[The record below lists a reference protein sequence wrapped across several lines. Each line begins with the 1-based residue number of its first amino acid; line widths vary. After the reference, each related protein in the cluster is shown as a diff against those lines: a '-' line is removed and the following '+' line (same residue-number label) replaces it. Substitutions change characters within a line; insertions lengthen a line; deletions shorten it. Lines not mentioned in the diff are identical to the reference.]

1 MDSVTPGELQLC
13 QCGPVKFDKVGVDF
27 SSITLYNSSMTTSS
41 ETLIEFTQLKI
52 DQQAS
57 KLALSE
63 RIEQQLLITHNGGLF
78 KATTEL
84 ISFLSVWDA
93 DELYLSDMY
102 NTPVKIN
109 RNELLTELKQTYQSV
124 MNEWHC
130 EFEQLKKLRRGKD
143 LK

>member
-1 MDSVTPGELQLC
+1 
-13 QCGPVKFDKVGVDF
+13 
-27 SSITLYNSSMTTSS
+27 MTTSS

-93 DELYLSDMY
+93 DELFILIQDFTLQQIFLHQKLDSVEYLF
-102 NTPVKIN
+102 K
-109 RNELLTELKQTYQSV
+109 
-124 MNEWHC
+124 
-130 EFEQLKKLRRGKD
+130 
-143 LK
+143 

>member
-1 MDSVTPGELQLC
+1 MDSPTPGELHQYLDFI
-13 QCGPVKFDKVGVDF
+13 VKFDKVGVDF
-27 SSITLYNSSMTTSS
+27 SSSTLYNSSMTISS

>member
-1 MDSVTPGELQLC
+1 MDSPTPGELHQYLDF
-13 QCGPVKFDKVGVDF
+13 GAKFDEVDIDF
-27 SSITLYNSSMTTSS
+27 TSITLYNSSMTTSS

-102 NTPVKIN
+102 NTPVEIN
-109 RNELLTELKQTYQSV
+109 RNELLTELKQRYQSV

>member
-1 MDSVTPGELQLC
+1 MDSPTPGELHQYLD
-13 QCGPVKFDKVGVDF
+13 GIAKFDKVDIDF
-27 SSITLYNSSMTTSS
+27 SSSTLYNSSMTTSS
-41 ETLIEFTQLKI
+41 ESLIEFTQLKI

>member
-1 MDSVTPGELQLC
+1 MDSVTPGELHRCRCL
-13 QCGPVKFDKVGVDF
+13 PVKFDKVGVDF
-27 SSITLYNSSMTTSS
+27 SSSIRYNSSMTTSS

-52 DQQAS
+52 DQQVS

-102 NTPVKIN
+102 NTPVEIN